1 MMMISSAVRNKKVSM
16 GKVVKMIEDMMA
28 LLKKEQVDDD
38 EKKEYC
44 TAELDKVGDEKA
56 ESDRILKDLNTKLAD
71 HKETLESVDSEIAA
85 LKKGIQDLDV
95 SVAVATEQRK
105 EEHEEFMTL
114 LTNNQAAIELI
125 EMAKNRL
132 NKFYNPK
139 LYKPPPKRELSEQDR
154 IYSNMGGELEAT
166 PAPGGIAGTGISAF
180 QEDIPE
186 FAQVRARARDSSDDA
201 FGTDDFEESYRK
213 PTEESGGVI
222 AMMDELKA
230 DLVKEVT
237 EAKVEE
243 KDSQEEYEAMMKSA
257 AEKRSIDSKTI
268 VEKEGGKAAA
278 TESVNVVTKEI
289 KGESKELGST
299 VSILADLHNECDF
312 LLQAYDQRKQSRADE
327 IEGLSKAKA
336 VLAGADYSFIQ
347 TGQRTVHLRASR

>member
-56 ESDRILKDLNTKLAD
+56 ESDRVLKDLNTKLAD

-166 PAPGGIAGTGISAF
+166 PAPGGIAGTGIDAAF
-180 QEDIPE
+180 Q
-186 FAQVRARARDSSDDA
+186 QV
-201 FGTDDFEESYRK
+201 
-213 PTEESGGVI
+213 
-222 AMMDELKA
+222 
-230 DLVKEVT
+230 
-237 EAKVEE
+237 
-243 KDSQEEYEAMMKSA
+243 Q
-257 AEKRSIDSKTI
+257 
-268 VEKEGGKAAA
+268 
-278 TESVNVVTKEI
+278 
-289 KGESKELGST
+289 
-299 VSILADLHNECDF
+299 
-312 LLQAYDQRKQSRADE
+312 
-327 IEGLSKAKA
+327 AKA
-336 VLAGADYSFIQ
+336 VRGR
-347 TGQRTVHLRASR
+347 GHRGHW